1 MMLRTVA
8 YVSVA
13 VVVDGSAGLVGA
25 FVPERR
31 LDRSRR
37 AMLGFAVG
45 VLLGTTF
52 LDLLPE
58 AFAGAPRASVL
69 GTIGGSFAIMASL
82 EWTLGRRPRSSLK
95 GGRLA
100 GMLLGA
106 DAFHNAADGAAI
118 AASFLISP
126 RLGVITAVA
135 VIAHEV
141 PEELA
146 DYVVLR
152 NAGLPRG
159 RALLAMTG
167 VQLTAAVGAALT
179 LLSAAAWHHVAWV
192 ALGIAA
198 GTFLYIAVA
207 DLLPLLWQSHPGR
220 NESRGQAVASL
231 LTGLALAIAET
242 LW

>member
-1 MMLRTVA
+1 MMIRTIA
-8 YVSVA
+8 YVTVA
-13 VVVDGSAGLVGA
+13 VVADGCAGLAGA

-31 LDRSRR
+31 LERSRQ
-37 AMLGFAVG
+37 ALLGFAVG

-58 AFAGAPRASVL
+58 AFAGASPTVVCGVIA
-69 GTIGGSFAIMASL
+69 GSFAIMASL
-82 EWTLGRRPRSSLK
+82 EWVLGRRPRGSLT

-152 NAGLPRG
+152 SSGLTRG
-159 RALLAMTG
+159 RALVAMTG
-167 VQLTAAVGAALT
+167 VQLTAAVGAAFT
-179 LLSAAAWHHVAWV
+179 LLSAAAWKHVARV

-207 DLLPLLWQSHPGR
+207 DLLPILWRSR
-220 NESRGQAVASL
+220 LERTNSRGNAVAGL
-231 LTGLALAIAET
+231 LAGISLAIVET